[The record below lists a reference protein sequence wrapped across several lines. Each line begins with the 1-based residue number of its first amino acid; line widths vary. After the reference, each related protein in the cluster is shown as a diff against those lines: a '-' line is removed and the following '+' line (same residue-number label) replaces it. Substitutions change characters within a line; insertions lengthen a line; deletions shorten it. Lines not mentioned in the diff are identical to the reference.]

1 MNDKYGK
8 EKYRKED
15 NVAQSNN
22 SKDLLTKGP
31 VVFGLALVS
40 CLLWGSAFSMI
51 KLGYRFLSI
60 GGTADQILFAG
71 LRFTLAGIL
80 TVLIGRAIFKGPF
93 WPKRSAWPCVAWLAL
108 FQTILQYTLFY
119 ISLGHLSGVQGSII
133 NGTGTFWAILVA
145 CLIFRQERLTARKLA
160 GCVLGFF
167 GILLVNLSGLHTGE
181 PFSLLGDG
189 FMILST
195 IASSVSAALLR
206 QFGGRE
212 EPYLLSGWQFFF
224 GGLILTAV
232 GLIFGGRFGALNVQG
247 IAVLIYLAFVSAV
260 AYGLWALLLAHNP
273 VSKVQIYFFVT
284 PVAGVFLSAWLLG
297 EKNQALGW
305 PALLALV
312 CVSLGIYIVNRPQKT
327 VQP

>member
-1 MNDKYGK
+1 M
-8 EKYRKED
+8 
-15 NVAQSNN
+15 AQINN
-22 SKDLLTKGP
+22 LKDPLTRGTI
-31 VVFGLALVS
+31 VFALALIA

-80 TVLIGRAIFKGPF
+80 TVVIGKGIFKGSF
-93 WPKRSAWPCVAWLAL
+93 LPKRSALPCMAWLAL

-119 ISLGHLSGVQGSII
+119 VSLAHLSGVRGSII

-145 CLIFRQERLTARKLA
+145 CLIFKQEQLTARKLA
-160 GCVLGFF
+160 GCAIGFL
-167 GILLVNLSGLHTGE
+167 GILLVNLSGLHAGAS
-181 PFSLLGDG
+181 FSVLGDG

-206 QFGGRE
+206 QFGSRE
-212 EPYLLSGWQFFF
+212 APYLLSGWQFFF
-224 GGLILTAV
+224 GGLILTAAGWIV
-232 GLIFGGRFGALNVQG
+232 GGRFGAVTMQG
-247 IAVLIYLAFVSAV
+247 IGILIYLALVSAV

-305 PALLALV
+305 PALLALI
-312 CVSLGIYIVNRPQKT
+312 CVSLGIYIVNRPSRIKQ
-327 VQP
+327 V

>member
-1 MNDKYGK
+1 MH
-8 EKYRKED
+8 
-15 NVAQSNN
+15 
-22 SKDLLTKGP
+22 SKDPLTRGTI
-31 VVFGLALVS
+31 VFALALIA

-80 TVLIGRAIFKGPF
+80 TVVIGKGIFKGSF
-93 WPKRSAWPCVAWLAL
+93 LPKRSALPCVAWLAL

-119 ISLGHLSGVQGSII
+119 VSLAHLSGVRGSII

-145 CLIFRQERLTARKLA
+145 CLIFKQEQLTARKLA
-160 GCVLGFF
+160 GCAIGFL
-167 GILLVNLSGLHTGE
+167 GILLVNLSGLHAGAS
-181 PFSLLGDG
+181 FSVLGDG

-206 QFGGRE
+206 QFGSRE
-212 EPYLLSGWQFFF
+212 APYLLSGGPFFF
-224 GGLILTAV
+224 GGLILTAA
-232 GLIFGGRFGALNVQG
+232 GWIAGGRFGAVTMQG
-247 IAVLIYLAFVSAV
+247 IGILIYLALVSAV

-305 PALLALV
+305 PALLALI
-312 CVSLGIYIVNRPQKT
+312 CVSLGIYIVNRPSRIKQ
-327 VQP
+327 V

>member
-1 MNDKYGK
+1 MH
-8 EKYRKED
+8 
-15 NVAQSNN
+15 
-22 SKDLLTKGP
+22 SKDPLTRGTI
-31 VVFGLALVS
+31 VFALALIA

-80 TVLIGRAIFKGPF
+80 TVVIGKGIFKGSF
-93 WPKRSAWPCVAWLAL
+93 LPKRSALPCVAWLAL

-119 ISLGHLSGVQGSII
+119 VSLAHLSGVRGSII

-145 CLIFRQERLTARKLA
+145 CLIFKQEQLTARKLA
-160 GCVLGFF
+160 GCAIGFL
-167 GILLVNLSGLHTGE
+167 GILLVNLSGLHAGAS
-181 PFSLLGDG
+181 FSVLGDG

-206 QFGGRE
+206 QFGSRE
-212 EPYLLSGWQFFF
+212 APYLLSGWQFFF
-224 GGLILTAV
+224 GGLILTAA
-232 GLIFGGRFGALNVQG
+232 GWIAGGRFGAVTMQG
-247 IAVLIYLAFVSAV
+247 IGILIYLALVSAV

-305 PALLALV
+305 PALLALI
-312 CVSLGIYIVNRPQKT
+312 CVSLGIYIVNRPSRIKQ
-327 VQP
+327 V

>member
-1 MNDKYGK
+1 MH
-8 EKYRKED
+8 
-15 NVAQSNN
+15 
-22 SKDLLTKGP
+22 SKDPLTRGTI
-31 VVFGLALVS
+31 VFALALIA

-80 TVLIGRAIFKGPF
+80 TVVIGKGIFKGSF
-93 WPKRSAWPCVAWLAL
+93 LPKRSALPCVAWLAL

-119 ISLGHLSGVQGSII
+119 VSLAHLSGVRGSII

-145 CLIFRQERLTARKLA
+145 CLIFKQEQLTARKLA
-160 GCVLGFF
+160 GCAIGFL
-167 GILLVNLSGLHTGE
+167 GILLVNLSGLHAGAS
-181 PFSLLGDG
+181 FSVLGDG

-206 QFGGRE
+206 QFGSRE
-212 EPYLLSGWQFFF
+212 APYLLSGWQFFF
-224 GGLILTAV
+224 GGLILTAAGWIV
-232 GLIFGGRFGALNVQG
+232 GGRFGAVTMQG
-247 IAVLIYLAFVSAV
+247 IGILIYLALVSAV

-305 PALLALV
+305 PALLALI
-312 CVSLGIYIVNRPQKT
+312 CVSLGIYIVNRPSRIKQ
-327 VQP
+327 V

>member
-1 MNDKYGK
+1 M
-8 EKYRKED
+8 
-15 NVAQSNN
+15 
-22 SKDLLTKGP
+22 
-31 VVFGLALVS
+31 VFALALIA

-80 TVLIGRAIFKGPF
+80 TVVIGKGIFKGSF
-93 WPKRSAWPCVAWLAL
+93 LPKRSALPCMAWLAL

-119 ISLGHLSGVQGSII
+119 VSLAHLSGVRGSII

-145 CLIFRQERLTARKLA
+145 CLIFKQEQLTARKLA
-160 GCVLGFF
+160 GCAIGFL
-167 GILLVNLSGLHTGE
+167 GILLVNLSGLHAGAS
-181 PFSLLGDG
+181 FSVLGDG

-206 QFGGRE
+206 QFGSRE
-212 EPYLLSGWQFFF
+212 APYLLSGWQFFF
-224 GGLILTAV
+224 GGLILTAAGWIV
-232 GLIFGGRFGALNVQG
+232 GGRFGAVTMQG
-247 IAVLIYLAFVSAV
+247 IGILIYLALVSAV

-305 PALLALV
+305 PALLALI
-312 CVSLGIYIVNRPQKT
+312 CVSLGIYIVNRPSRIKQ
-327 VQP
+327 V

>member
-1 MNDKYGK
+1 MH
-8 EKYRKED
+8 
-15 NVAQSNN
+15 
-22 SKDLLTKGP
+22 SKDPLTRGTI
-31 VVFGLALVS
+31 VFALALIA

-80 TVLIGRAIFKGPF
+80 TVVIGKGIFKGSF
-93 WPKRSAWPCVAWLAL
+93 LPKRSALPCVAWLAL

-119 ISLGHLSGVQGSII
+119 VSLAHLSGVRVSII

-145 CLIFRQERLTARKLA
+145 CLIFKQEQLTARKLA
-160 GCVLGFF
+160 GCAIGFL
-167 GILLVNLSGLHTGE
+167 GILLVNLSGLHAGAS
-181 PFSLLGDG
+181 FSVLGDG

-206 QFGGRE
+206 QFGSRE
-212 EPYLLSGWQFFF
+212 APYLLSGWQFFF
-224 GGLILTAV
+224 GGLILTAA
-232 GLIFGGRFGALNVQG
+232 GWIAGGRFGAVTMQG
-247 IAVLIYLAFVSAV
+247 IGILIYLALVSAV

-305 PALLALV
+305 PALLALI
-312 CVSLGIYIVNRPQKT
+312 CVSLGIYIVNRPSRIKQ
-327 VQP
+327 V

>member
-1 MNDKYGK
+1 MH
-8 EKYRKED
+8 
-15 NVAQSNN
+15 
-22 SKDLLTKGP
+22 SKDSLTRGTI
-31 VVFGLALVS
+31 VFTLALIA

-80 TVLIGRAIFKGPF
+80 TVVIGKGIFKGSF
-93 WPKRSAWPCVAWLAL
+93 LPKRSALPCLAWLAL

-119 ISLGHLSGVQGSII
+119 VSLAHLSGVRGSII

-145 CLIFRQERLTARKLA
+145 CLIFKQEQLTARKLA
-160 GCVLGFF
+160 GCAIGFL
-167 GILLVNLSGLHTGE
+167 GILLVNLSGLHAGAS
-181 PFSLLGDG
+181 FSVLGDG

-206 QFGGRE
+206 QFGSRE
-212 EPYLLSGWQFFF
+212 APYLLSGWQFFF
-224 GGLILTAV
+224 GGLILTAA
-232 GLIFGGRFGALNVQG
+232 GWIAGGRFGAVTMQG
-247 IAVLIYLAFVSAV
+247 IGILIYLALVSAV

-305 PALLALV
+305 PALLALI
-312 CVSLGIYIVNRPQKT
+312 CVSLGIYIVNRPSRIKQ
-327 VQP
+327 V

>member
-1 MNDKYGK
+1 MS
-8 EKYRKED
+8 
-15 NVAQSNN
+15 QSMH
-22 SKDLLTKGP
+22 SKDPLTRGTI
-31 VVFGLALVS
+31 VFALALIA

-51 KLGYRFLSI
+51 KLGYRFLAI

-80 TVLIGRAIFKGPF
+80 TVVIGKGIFKGNF
-93 WPKRSAWPCVAWLAL
+93 LPKRSALPCVAWLAL

-119 ISLGHLSGVQGSII
+119 ISLAHLSGVRGSII

-145 CLIFRQERLTARKLA
+145 CLIFKQEQLTARKLA
-160 GCVLGFF
+160 GCALGFL
-167 GILLVNLSGLHTGE
+167 GILLVNLSGLHAGAS
-181 PFSLLGDG
+181 FSVLGDG

-206 QFGGRE
+206 QFGSRE
-212 EPYLLSGWQFFF
+212 APYLLSGWQFFF
-224 GGLILTAV
+224 GGLILTAA
-232 GLIFGGRFGALNVQG
+232 GWIAGGRFGAVTAQG
-247 IAVLIYLAFVSAV
+247 IGILIYLALVSAV

-305 PALLALV
+305 PALLALI
-312 CVSLGIYIVNRPQKT
+312 CVSLGIYIVNRPSKIKRL
-327 VQP
+327 

>member
-1 MNDKYGK
+1 MH
-8 EKYRKED
+8 
-15 NVAQSNN
+15 
-22 SKDLLTKGP
+22 SKDPLTRGTI
-31 VVFGLALVS
+31 VFALALIA

-80 TVLIGRAIFKGPF
+80 TVVIGKGIFKGSF
-93 WPKRSAWPCVAWLAL
+93 LPKRSALPCVAWLSL

-119 ISLGHLSGVQGSII
+119 VSLAHLSGVRGSII

-145 CLIFRQERLTARKLA
+145 CLIFKQEQLTARKLA
-160 GCVLGFF
+160 GCAIGFL
-167 GILLVNLSGLHTGE
+167 GILLVNLSGLHAGAS
-181 PFSLLGDG
+181 FSVLGDG

-206 QFGGRE
+206 QFGSRE
-212 EPYLLSGWQFFF
+212 APYLLSGWQFFF
-224 GGLILTAV
+224 GGLILTAA
-232 GLIFGGRFGALNVQG
+232 GWIAGGRFGAVTMQG
-247 IAVLIYLAFVSAV
+247 IGILIYLALVSAV

-305 PALLALV
+305 PALLALI
-312 CVSLGIYIVNRPQKT
+312 CVSLGIYIVNRPSRIKQ
-327 VQP
+327 V

>member
-1 MNDKYGK
+1 MS
-8 EKYRKED
+8 
-15 NVAQSNN
+15 QSMH
-22 SKDLLTKGP
+22 SKDPLTRGTI
-31 VVFGLALVS
+31 VFALALIA

-80 TVLIGRAIFKGPF
+80 TVVIGKGIFKGSF
-93 WPKRSAWPCVAWLAL
+93 LPKRSALPCMAWLAL

-119 ISLGHLSGVQGSII
+119 VSLAHLSGVRGSII

-145 CLIFRQERLTARKLA
+145 CLIFKQEQLTARKLA
-160 GCVLGFF
+160 GCAIGFL
-167 GILLVNLSGLHTGE
+167 GILLVNLSGLHAGAS
-181 PFSLLGDG
+181 FSVLGDG

-206 QFGGRE
+206 QFGSRE
-212 EPYLLSGWQFFF
+212 APYLLSGWQFFF
-224 GGLILTAV
+224 GGLILTAA
-232 GLIFGGRFGALNVQG
+232 GWIAGGRFGAVTMQG
-247 IAVLIYLAFVSAV
+247 IGILIYLALVSAV

-305 PALLALV
+305 PALLALI
-312 CVSLGIYIVNRPQKT
+312 CVSLGIYIVNRPSRIKQ
-327 VQP
+327 V

>member
-1 MNDKYGK
+1 MH
-8 EKYRKED
+8 
-15 NVAQSNN
+15 
-22 SKDLLTKGP
+22 SKDPLTRGTI
-31 VVFGLALVS
+31 VFALALIA

-80 TVLIGRAIFKGPF
+80 TVVIGKGIFKGSF
-93 WPKRSAWPCVAWLAL
+93 LPKRSALPCMAWLAL

-119 ISLGHLSGVQGSII
+119 VSLAHLSGVRGSII

-145 CLIFRQERLTARKLA
+145 CLIFKQEQLTARKLA
-160 GCVLGFF
+160 GCAIGFL
-167 GILLVNLSGLHTGE
+167 GILLVNLSGLHAGAS
-181 PFSLLGDG
+181 FSVLGDG

-206 QFGGRE
+206 QFGSRE
-212 EPYLLSGWQFFF
+212 APYLLSGWQFFF
-224 GGLILTAV
+224 GGLILTAAGWIV
-232 GLIFGGRFGALNVQG
+232 GGRFGAVTMQG
-247 IAVLIYLAFVSAV
+247 IGILIYLALVSAV

-305 PALLALV
+305 PALLALI
-312 CVSLGIYIVNRPQKT
+312 CVSLGIYIVNRPSRIKQ
-327 VQP
+327 V

>member
-1 MNDKYGK
+1 MH
-8 EKYRKED
+8 
-15 NVAQSNN
+15 
-22 SKDLLTKGP
+22 SKDPLTRGTI
-31 VVFGLALVS
+31 VFALALIA

-80 TVLIGRAIFKGPF
+80 TVVIGKGIFKGSF
-93 WPKRSAWPCVAWLAL
+93 LPKRSALPCMAWLAL

-119 ISLGHLSGVQGSII
+119 VSLAHLSGVRGSII

-145 CLIFRQERLTARKLA
+145 CLIFKQEQLTARKLA
-160 GCVLGFF
+160 GCAIGFL
-167 GILLVNLSGLHTGE
+167 GILLVNLSGLHAGAS
-181 PFSLLGDG
+181 FSVLGDG

-206 QFGGRE
+206 QFGSRE
-212 EPYLLSGWQFFF
+212 APYLLSGWQFFF
-224 GGLILTAV
+224 GGLILTAA
-232 GLIFGGRFGALNVQG
+232 GWIAGGRFGAVTMQG
-247 IAVLIYLAFVSAV
+247 IGILIYLALVSAV

-305 PALLALV
+305 PALLALI
-312 CVSLGIYIVNRPQKT
+312 CVSLGIYIVNRPSRIKQ
-327 VQP
+327 V

>member
-1 MNDKYGK
+1 MS
-8 EKYRKED
+8 
-15 NVAQSNN
+15 QSMH
-22 SKDLLTKGP
+22 SKDPLTRGTI
-31 VVFGLALVS
+31 VFALALIA

-80 TVLIGRAIFKGPF
+80 TVVIGKGIFKGSF
-93 WPKRSAWPCVAWLAL
+93 LPKRSALPCMAWLAL

-119 ISLGHLSGVQGSII
+119 VSLAHLSGVRGSII

-145 CLIFRQERLTARKLA
+145 CLIFKQEQLTARKLA
-160 GCVLGFF
+160 GCAIGFL
-167 GILLVNLSGLHTGE
+167 GILLVNLSGLHAGAS
-181 PFSLLGDG
+181 FSVLGDG

-206 QFGGRE
+206 QFGSRE
-212 EPYLLSGWQFFF
+212 APYLLSGWQFFF
-224 GGLILTAV
+224 GGLILTAAGWIV
-232 GLIFGGRFGALNVQG
+232 GGRFGAVTMQG
-247 IAVLIYLAFVSAV
+247 IGILIYLALVSAV

-305 PALLALV
+305 PALLALI
-312 CVSLGIYIVNRPQKT
+312 CVSLGIYIVNRPSRIKQ
-327 VQP
+327 V

>member
-1 MNDKYGK
+1 MS
-8 EKYRKED
+8 
-15 NVAQSNN
+15 QSMH
-22 SKDLLTKGP
+22 SKDPLTRGTI
-31 VVFGLALVS
+31 VFALALIA

-80 TVLIGRAIFKGPF
+80 TVVIGKGIFKGSF
-93 WPKRSAWPCVAWLAL
+93 LPKRSALPCVAWLAL

-119 ISLGHLSGVQGSII
+119 VSLAHLSGVRGSII

-145 CLIFRQERLTARKLA
+145 CLIFKQEQLTARKLA
-160 GCVLGFF
+160 GCAIGFL
-167 GILLVNLSGLHTGE
+167 GILLVNLSGLHAGAS
-181 PFSLLGDG
+181 FSVLGDG

-206 QFGGRE
+206 QFGSRE
-212 EPYLLSGWQFFF
+212 APYLLSGWQFFF
-224 GGLILTAV
+224 GGLILTAA
-232 GLIFGGRFGALNVQG
+232 GWIAGGRFGAVTMQG
-247 IAVLIYLAFVSAV
+247 IGILIYLALVSAV

-305 PALLALV
+305 PALLALI
-312 CVSLGIYIVNRPQKT
+312 CVSLGIYIVNRPSRIKQ
-327 VQP
+327 V

>member
-1 MNDKYGK
+1 M
-8 EKYRKED
+8 
-15 NVAQSNN
+15 AQTNHV
-22 SKDLLTKGP
+22 KDPLTRTP

-60 GGTADQILFAG
+60 GGTADQMLFAG
-71 LRFTLAGIL
+71 LRFTFAGVL
-80 TVLIGRAIFKGPF
+80 TVLIGKAVFKGPF
-93 WPKRSAWPCVAWLAL
+93 LPRRSALPCIGWLAL

-119 ISLGHLSGVQGSII
+119 ISLAHLSGVRGSII

-145 CLIFRQERLTARKLA
+145 CLIFRQEKLTARKLI
-160 GCVLGFF
+160 GCTLGFF
-167 GILLVNLSGLHTGE
+167 GILLVNLSGLHAGE

-195 IASSVSAALLR
+195 ISSAVSAALLR
-206 QFGGRE
+206 QFGGRD

-232 GLIFGGRFGALNVQG
+232 GAAAGGRFGAVTAQG
-247 IAVLIYLAFVSAV
+247 MAVLIYLALVSAV

-284 PVAGVFLSAWLLG
+284 PIAGVFLSAWLLG

-305 PALLALV
+305 PALMALI
-312 CVSLGIYIVNRPQKT
+312 CVSLGIYVVNRPQKIM
-327 VQP
+327 QL